1 MYAWIILKTE
11 IKMAYQIDKKKQ
23 YVSLKILW
31 EKKTHYNILMTFL
44 PFKMNANIKTARGSM
59 LSKTQYVII
68 M

>member
-11 IKMAYQIDKKKQ
+11 IKMAYQIDNKTICEFKNLVRKKP
-23 YVSLKILW
+23 
-31 EKKTHYNILMTFL
+31 HYNILMTFL

-68 M
+68 I